1 MNDHMYDIFGDG
13 FNYLSDVDKDKCLH
27 FIEEIEIFFNEKGIE
42 LKKCEAHYSVTL
54 GTFTHPDPSNDV
66 TEAGVNMTTM
76 KISIDLVVKEF
87 NLLFIVGDTLYKITN
102 ISIDK
107 LPLKINELKIKDTE
121 DNIFKFTD
129 ILKV

>member
-1 MNDHMYDIFGDG
+1 MVDHMYDIFSDG

-54 GTFTHPDPSNDV
+54 GTLTHTDPSNDV
-66 TEAGVNMTTM
+66 TEAGVNITTM
-76 KISIDLVVKEF
+76 KISIDFFVKEF
-87 NLLFIVGDTLYKITN
+87 DLLFTIDDTSYKITN

-107 LPLKINELKIKDTE
+107 LPLKINELKLKDAE
-121 DNIFKFTD
+121 DNIFKITD
-129 ILKV
+129 LLKM